1 MTQADSYSSFG
12 KYGKSFQE
20 KIFQGL
26 LTDKT
31 WAMQMTEVMTPEFF
45 ELKYLRFLTD
55 RYFQY
60 FLKYK
65 DFPTLN
71 LLITIVKEDLSQ
83 GNDTILRDQIVEFLH
98 RMKTNPDV
106 SDLQYVKE
114 KSLDFC
120 KRQAF
125 KGALTKAVELIETEQ
140 FDGVVN
146 IMKEAVGAGLPASI
160 GHDFFKDIEARFTRQ
175 RRFTI
180 TTGINQLDRKDVLNG
195 GLGKGELGVVV
206 APTGV
211 GKSHYLVSMGAAALK
226 MGYNVVH
233 YTFELSETVV
243 GTRYDSH
250 LCRISATDVPDSRD
264 LVIEEYSQM
273 KDLGRLIIKEY
284 PTGSASITTL
294 RNHIEKLLLKGIKP
308 DILVIDYADIMRS
321 SRKYDSMRH
330 ELKLIYEELRALAV
344 DFQVPIWTASQ
355 ANRDASNSEVVGLEN
370 MSEAYGKAM
379 VADFICAISRKPSE
393 KLMGSARLNVAKN
406 RAGRDG
412 FVFPIKI
419 DTSQSR
425 IEVLDEIAEM
435 TLEEVN
441 QGDSSSMKDL
451 LRKKWKEVQ
460 ESKEKV

>member
-1 MTQADSYSSFG
+1 MTTQADSFGSFG
-12 KYGKSFQE
+12 KYGKIFQE

-83 GNDTILRDQIVEFLH
+83 GNDVILRDQIVEFLH
-98 RMKTNPDV
+98 RLKTNPDM

-140 FDGVVN
+140 FEGVVN
-146 IMKEAVGAGLPASI
+146 IMKEAVSAGLPSSI
-160 GHDFFKDIEARFTRQ
+160 GHDFFNDIEARFTRQ

-211 GKSHYLVSMGAAALK
+211 GKCVDPSTHVDVKYVGVRINGKLYK
-226 MGYNVVH
+226 PWDRIC
-233 YTFELSETVV
+233 TVRGV
-243 GTRYDSH
+243 IYARDVEP
-250 LCRISATDVPDSRD
+250 TD
-264 LVIEEYSQM
+264 
-273 KDLGRLIIKEY
+273 
-284 PTGSASITTL
+284 T
-294 RNHIEKLLLKGIKP
+294 
-308 DILVIDYADIMRS
+308 IL
-321 SRKYDSMRH
+321 
-330 ELKLIYEELRALAV
+330 
-344 DFQVPIWTASQ
+344 
-355 ANRDASNSEVVGLEN
+355 
-370 MSEAYGKAM
+370 
-379 VADFICAISRKPSE
+379 
-393 KLMGSARLNVAKN
+393 
-406 RAGRDG
+406 
-412 FVFPIKI
+412 
-419 DTSQSR
+419 
-425 IEVLDEIAEM
+425 
-435 TLEEVN
+435 
-441 QGDSSSMKDL
+441 
-451 LRKKWKEVQ
+451 
-460 ESKEKV
+460 